1 MSIKT
6 FWLELIYKLSEIEKA
21 SNFVLK
27 NVNRDVILITGEV
40 GTGKTTLIKEYC
52 KLIGVKEIVNSPTY
66 TLINEYQNKSGK
78 IVHMDLY
85 RVENINEINELG
97 LFEYL
102 DKNIVI
108 IEWPEIILKM
118 IDIKYSLINIT
129 FINEKERKLSIKNL

>member
-1 MSIKT
+1 M
-6 FWLELIYKLSEIEKA
+6 ELIYKLSEIEKA

-40 GTGKTTLIKEYC
+40 GMGKTTLIKEYC
-52 KLIGVKEIVNSPTY
+52 KLIGVEEIVNSPTY
-66 TLINEYQNKSGK
+66 TLINEYQNKSSK

-85 RVENINEINELG
+85 RVEDINEVNELG
-97 LFEYL
+97 LFEYF

-118 IDIKYSLINIT
+118 IDVKYSLINIT

>member
-1 MSIKT
+1 M
-6 FWLELIYKLSEIEKA
+6 ELIYKLSEIEKA

-27 NVNRDVILITGEV
+27 NVNRDIILITGQV

-85 RVENINEINELG
+85 RVEDRNEINELG

-102 DKNIVI
+102 ENNIVI

>member
-1 MSIKT
+1 M
-6 FWLELIYKLSEIEKA
+6 ELIYKLSEIEKA

-27 NVNRDVILITGEV
+27 NVNRDIILIIGEV

-52 KLIGVKEIVNSPTY
+52 KLIGVEEIVNSPTY
-66 TLINEYQNKSGK
+66 TLINEYQNKSSK

-85 RVENINEINELG
+85 RVEDINEVNELG
-97 LFEYL
+97 LFEYF

>member
-1 MSIKT
+1 M
-6 FWLELIYKLSEIEKA
+6 ELIYKLSELEKA

-27 NVNRDVILITGEV
+27 NVNRDTILIMGEV

-52 KLIGVKEIVNSPTY
+52 KLIGVEETVNSPTY
-66 TLINEYQNKSGK
+66 TLINEYQNKRGK

-85 RVENINEINELG
+85 RVKDINEINELG

-102 DKNIVI
+102 ENNIVI

-118 IDIKYSLINIT
+118 IDIKYSMINIT
-129 FINEKERKLSIKNL
+129 FINEKERKLSINNI

>member
-1 MSIKT
+1 M
-6 FWLELIYKLSEIEKA
+6 ELIYKLSELKKA
-21 SNFVLK
+21 SNFLLK
-27 NVNRDVILITGEV
+27 NVNHDIILISGEV

-52 KLIGVKEIVNSPTY
+52 KLIGVEEIVNSPTY
-66 TLINEYQNKSGK
+66 TLINEYQNKRGK

-85 RVENINEINELG
+85 RVKDINEINELG

>member
-1 MSIKT
+1 M
-6 FWLELIYKLSEIEKA
+6 ELIYKLSELKKA

-27 NVNRDVILITGEV
+27 NVNHDIILITGEV

-52 KLIGVKEIVNSPTY
+52 KLIGVEEIVNSPTY
-66 TLINEYQNKSGK
+66 TLINEYQNKRGK

-85 RVENINEINELG
+85 RVKDINEINELG

-102 DKNIVI
+102 KNNIVI

-118 IDIKYSLINIT
+118 IDIKYSMINIA
-129 FINEKERKLSIKNL
+129 FINEKERKLSINNI

>member
-1 MSIKT
+1 
-6 FWLELIYKLSEIEKA
+6 LELIYKLSELKKA
-21 SNFVLK
+21 SNFLLK
-27 NVNRDVILITGEV
+27 NVNHDIILISGEV

-52 KLIGVKEIVNSPTY
+52 KLIGVEEIVNSPTY
-66 TLINEYQNKSGK
+66 TLINEYQNKKGK

-85 RVENINEINELG
+85 RVKDINEINELG

-102 DKNIVI
+102 ENNIVI
-108 IEWPEIILKM
+108 IEWPEIILKR

>member
-52 KLIGVKEIVNSPTY
+52 KLIGVEETVNSPTY
-66 TLINEYQNKSGK
+66 TLINEYQNKRGK

-85 RVENINEINELG
+85 RVKDINEINELG
-97 LFEYL
+97 FFEYL
-102 DKNIVI
+102 ENNIVI

-118 IDIKYSLINIT
+118 IDIKYSMINIT
-129 FINEKERKLSIKNL
+129 FINEKERKLSINNI